1 MTTNGEPCRIHHL
14 WPSGNADRRLRAEV
28 CKETSLSSVDREQG
42 GQLPISP
49 CAHRSSPVV
58 SCDYTVT
65 SIRPQ
70 QRGRRVAGS
79 GVCRGWRG
87 FDLGLT
93 KTLHVKNT
101 CSQFTTVHIHISAP
115 LSASFTSLRWTDS
128 CCFIWTASDESRGRI
143 KGDYAWNQMFELMIC
158 LYRIQ
163 HGQEASRTAAKWR
176 LTAAFRSVT
185 SSKLERLRVHYH

>member
-1 MTTNGEPCRIHHL
+1 MCRGFVCFHDNKWRAVPESSLTAEWKRGQKIE
-14 WPSGNADRRLRAEV
+14 SGGLQRIIAVERRWLLPA
-28 CKETSLSSVDREQG
+28 SVDREQG

-49 CAHRSSPVV
+49 CAQRSSPVV

-70 QRGRRVAGS
+70 RRGWRVAGS

-87 FDLGLT
+87 FDLSLT
-93 KTLHVKNT
+93 KTLHIK
-101 CSQFTTVHIHISAP
+101 
-115 LSASFTSLRWTDS
+115 W
-128 CCFIWTASDESRGRI
+128 DESCGRI

-158 LYRIQ
+158 LYRIK
-163 HGQEASRTAAKWR
+163 HGQEASHTAAKWI

-185 SSKLERLRVHYH
+185 SSKQLLFISVERLKSPESLIIIISQ